1 MTQLDLPATFRSSPT
16 DEDGEPW
23 LGYIRVSTWKEEQ
36 ISPELQEGVLREWAA
51 RTGRRLLE
59 PLIIDLDAT
68 GRNFKRRIM
77 GAIERVEQGEA
88 RGIAV
93 WRYSRFGRSRT
104 GNVTN
109 LARLEAAG
117 GQLESATE
125 HVDARTAIGRF
136 QRDMIFAFG
145 NYESD
150 RAGEQWIETHD
161 HRRNKLHLPSSG
173 RPRWGYIWHPRR
185 LPDGEG
191 GWTTQKEWYE
201 IHPERGPILADLYRD
216 YADGRHGF
224 ETLAAWLNRHG
235 HRTTTNRL
243 WAESTIKHYM
253 DSGFPA
259 GLLRV
264 HDRECN
270 CERNKQGLRCPNYL
284 MISGAH
290 EECVAPDLWE
300 AYQARRKTVRATPP
314 RARQALYR
322 LTGLMRHA
330 ECRGSA
336 TIVGT
341 EGYAYRCSVQA
352 KTGGT
357 GCKGIRETRAH
368 VEREVLKWVLREAA
382 AGVDAAPSVPQQRA
396 IVLDERTQAARER
409 ARLQAELAKYDDGL
423 ARLQADRAVNPD
435 DYPPGAYEKARDR
448 IKQQQATTRAAL
460 DKCIEVEQTPDRSDY
475 EPLIIS
481 LAAEWETLKVAE
493 QNALLKQLIRRVV
506 LERIDPTDEEVEGG
520 EDRRAT
526 AKVHIHPVW
535 EPDPWEDKQ
544 VKKQAKE

>member
-1 MTQLDLPATFRSSPT
+1 MTITDIPATFLGP
-16 DEDGEPW
+16 DADLEPW

-36 ISPELQEGVLREWAA
+36 ISPELQKSAIQEWAR
-51 RTGRRLLE
+51 RTRRRIVDW
-59 PLIIDLDAT
+59 IIDLDAT

-77 GAIERVEQGEA
+77 SAIERVETGEA

-125 HVDARTAIGRF
+125 QVDARTAIGRF

-185 LPDGEG
+185 LPDGAG
-191 GWTTQKEWYE
+191 GWKIQQEWYE
-201 IHPERGPILADLYRD
+201 IHPERGPVLADLFRD
-216 YADGRHGF
+216 YAEGRHGF
-224 ETLAAWLNRHG
+224 EVLSGWLNRHDY
-235 HRTTTNRL
+235 RTTANRL
-243 WAESTIKHYM
+243 WSESSLKHYM

-264 HDRECN
+264 HDRECP
-270 CERNKQGLRCPNYL
+270 CERAKQGLRCPNYL
-284 MISGAH
+284 LVNGAH

-300 AYQARRKTVRATPP
+300 AYQRRRKEVRSTPP
-314 RARQALYR
+314 RARQALYP
-322 LTGLMRHA
+322 LTGLMRCG

-336 TIVGT
+336 TIVGQD
-341 EGYAYRCSVQA
+341 GHANRCSVRA
-352 KTGGT
+352 KTGGA
-357 GCKGIRETRAH
+357 GCKGVRMPRADI
-368 VEREVLKWVLREAA
+368 EKEVWKWVLREAA
-382 AGVDAAPSVPQQRA
+382 AGIDAAPSIPEKRA
-396 IVLDERTQAARER
+396 AVLDERAQAARER
-409 ARLQAELAKYDDGL
+409 ERLQAELDKLSAGL
-423 ARLQADRAVNPD
+423 ARLRAEHAVSPE
-435 DYPPGAYEKARDR
+435 DYGPGEYEAARDR
-448 IKQQQATTRAAL
+448 IKRKQADAKAAL
-460 DKCIEVEQTPDRSDY
+460 EKCVEVEQAPDRTDY
-475 EPLIIS
+475 EPMIIS
-481 LAAEWETLKVAE
+481 LAAEWKTLEADE

-506 LERIDPTDEEVEGG
+506 LVRKDSEEVA
-520 EDRRAT
+520 EDDDAST
-526 AKVHIHPVW
+526 VAVQIHPVW
-535 EPDPWEDKQ
+535 KPDPWEDKKQ
-544 VKKQAKE
+544 VKA